1 MQLIQLQEHIW
12 LIYTDIEAGLKTLS
26 AMKTQVSA
34 FRHIVAGHGEIYTS
48 TEQAKRVIKYTITQL
63 ESILDQ
69 VRAVL
74 ANGDAP
80 PATDILKCSCA
91 WARCYDYSTTTI
103 RTFYNNTNVQ
113 AALSI
118 LYARGEISPLFQDNM
133 LLWQRVEKG

>member
-1 MQLIQLQEHIW
+1 MHFLFCVLFAAHLPIPCTAQPEYTLSKLSMQDVQYSVL
-12 LIYTDIEAGLKTLS
+12 DIEAGLKTLS

-48 TEQAKRVIKYTITQL
+48 TEQAKRVIKYTIAQL

-69 VRAVL
+69 VRAAL
-74 ANGDAP
+74 ANGDAR

-103 RTFYNNTNVQ
+103 R
-113 AALSI
+113 SI
-118 LYARGEISPLFQDNM
+118 
-133 LLWQRVEKG
+133 